1 MSAPRL
7 RIGVPVGLLSLE
19 ADSGHGKVWNRV
31 LAELGRIATLVAI
44 GSDGQPVGRLR
55 RRPAEVVLAD
65 GHAPLPATQLPLV
78 VQIHEAGWFDPTLR
92 ELLNPE
98 FTAQIAQL
106 TATAMSLAAQV
117 ITPSQTARRD
127 VAAAYSLDFDR
138 VHAVHHG
145 VDPGFRPG
153 LPGGRK
159 LVARARGGAEAPYVL
174 YVAVLH
180 PRKNLD
186 VLRTAMAELAGSG
199 LPHVL
204 AIAGRPPGDGSDAL
218 ALERAATG
226 ELPGAPG
233 RVVALGAL
241 SDDELARLMAGAD
254 AFCLP
259 SLYEGFGLTPL
270 EAMACGAP
278 VVVSDRGALPE
289 VVGDA
294 GVIVAPTVAAV
305 TEALR
310 AVLTDPQLA
319 LRLSAAGVQRAH
331 GFTWQ
336 QTAAGWLEVL
346 RSAAGAPYT
355 RAR

>member
-1 MSAPRL
+1 VSGAPL
-7 RIGVPVGLLSLE
+7 RVGVPAGLLSVA

-31 LAELGRIATLVAI
+31 LAELGRSARLVAI
-44 GSDGQPVGRLR
+44 GADGRPTGRLP
-55 RRPAEVVLAD
+55 RRPGTVVLAD
-65 GHAPLPATQLPLV
+65 GHAPLPATSLPLV
-78 VQIHEAGWFDPTLR
+78 VQVHEASWFDPTLR
-92 ELLNPE
+92 ELLNRE
-98 FTAQIAQL
+98 FTEDIARR
-106 TATAMSLAAQV
+106 TATAVSRAAHV
-117 ITPSQTARRD
+117 ITPSQAARRA
-127 VAAAYSLDFDR
+127 VAAAYSLDLDR

-153 LPGGRK
+153 LPGGRE

-174 YVAVLH
+174 YAAVLH
-180 PRKNLD
+180 PRKNLA
-186 VLRTAMAELAGSG
+186 VLRAAMGELAGAG

-218 ALERAATG
+218 ALERAATA

-233 RVVALGAL
+233 RVAALGAP
-241 SDDELARLMAGAD
+241 SDDELARLMAGAA

-278 VVVSDRGALPE
+278 VIVSDRGALPE

-294 GVIVAPTVAAV
+294 GVIVPPTVTAV

-310 AVLTDPQLA
+310 RVLGDPDLA
-319 LRLSAAGVQRAH
+319 SRLSTGGVHRAR
-331 GFTWQ
+331 GFTWER
-336 QTAAGWLEVL
+336 TAAGWLEVL
-346 RSAAGAPYT
+346 RSASGAPYT
-355 RAR
+355 RAG